1 MTRFLLIAPKPPW
14 EVDFRGLGSAGMGM
28 TRVPSLAA
36 ATVAAL
42 APVGIVPEIVDEA
55 VEPVDFGLAAD
66 FVGITANI
74 SQAERAIAIARGFRA
89 RGRTVVIGGPHVSL
103 DPSAFTE
110 ECDVMV
116 IGEFEPVAD
125 EFYRDMLKGTL
136 KPVYRGDRAEMSNSP
151 IPAWQLIDPDRALIG
166 IAQTSRGC
174 PFECNFCDV
183 IQYLGRRQRH
193 KNDAQVVAELQTLY
207 DLGFNQ
213 IQLAD
218 DNLTVYRKRA
228 TSLLTSIRDWNGGD
242 GRDHVSFSTQVSID
256 IARDDEMLQ
265 LCAEAGLNSVFIGV
279 ETINQESL
287 RASNKRQNLN
297 VDLAA
302 QVSHVVSHGVQVD
315 PGLMVGF
322 DADTLRIF
330 EQQFEF
336 AMQLPVA
343 TLKVSVLVA
352 PVATPLYEQMRAT
365 GRLAAGSPLDMFP
378 GTDSM
383 SNILP
388 AQMSREQLQIGARWL
403 VSRLHSPAAFS
414 HRLRHI
420 ARLIPP
426 NPLRHR
432 GSGKLHNPPGRNR
445 SNRLYARLMIAVAK
459 SGPDAA
465 RVIDE
470 ATGLMRLRPDIAD
483 GIGRALGS
491 WALNYYSFV
500 QKRAYDDE
508 WARLPSP
515 PFDTALRTPN
525 PVGLPQPVLQ
535 NARTLVARNN
545 SGAVAR

>member
-1 MTRFLLIAPKPPW
+1 
-14 EVDFRGLGSAGMGM
+14 
-28 TRVPSLAA
+28 
-36 ATVAAL
+36 
-42 APVGIVPEIVDEA
+42 
-55 VEPVDFGLAAD
+55 
-66 FVGITANI
+66 
-74 SQAERAIAIARGFRA
+74 
-89 RGRTVVIGGPHVSL
+89 
-103 DPSAFTE
+103 
-110 ECDVMV
+110 
-116 IGEFEPVAD
+116 
-125 EFYRDMLKGTL
+125 
-136 KPVYRGDRAEMSNSP
+136 
-151 IPAWQLIDPDRALIG
+151 
-166 IAQTSRGC
+166 
-174 PFECNFCDV
+174 
-183 IQYLGRRQRH
+183 
-193 KNDAQVVAELQTLY
+193 
-207 DLGFNQ
+207 
-213 IQLAD
+213 
-218 DNLTVYRKRA
+218 
-228 TSLLTSIRDWNGGD
+228 
-242 GRDHVSFSTQVSID
+242 
-256 IARDDEMLQ
+256 
-265 LCAEAGLNSVFIGV
+265 VFIGV

-508 WARLPSP
+508 WARLPAP

-525 PVGLPQPVLQ
+525 LVGLPQPVPQ
-535 NARTLVARNN
+535 NARTLAARNN